1 MKKLILLL
9 LALAIMLVTGGWNK
23 QGFNQGLSMKFGT
36 GVAAVISDHRLF
48 IDGSSAHYLL
58 IDGSN
63 HYLKIDGA

>member
-36 GVAAVISDHRLF
+36 SVGAVVSDHRLF
-48 IDGSSAHYLL
+48 IDAASHYLL